1 LFGIGLN
8 ASSDLQDVTRMLR
21 AEAELEFLARTVG
34 RYDMIATLSFNSL
47 RDFNRLMS
55 RLLALPTV
63 SYCEQW
69 LHVQIVRERYE
80 HTLDYM
86 VASGVATAV
95 T

>member
-1 LFGIGLN
+1 
-8 ASSDLQDVTRMLR
+8 LR

-34 RYDMIATLSFNSL
+34 RYDMVATLSFNSL
-47 RDFNRLMS
+47 RDFNHLMS
-55 RLLALPTV
+55 RLLALPSV

-80 HTLDYM
+80 HTLDYTG
-86 VASGVATAV
+86 ALGLAGAV